1 MFFSRFDDIAQT
13 GISAKT
19 ESETPTTSKLF
30 NFTSYFIFERAGLN
44 KFELSAKRVLDLFVA
59 LIAIL
64 LLWPILLIAALAIKL
79 DSKGPVIFKQRR
91 NGLNG
96 REFVVLKFRTMT
108 VLEDGPNVTQA
119 SRGDRRITHVG
130 KFLRRS
136 SIDELP
142 QLFNVV
148 KGEMSLV
155 GPRPHPVSLDN
166 KYRSLIAD
174 YDCRFHVKPGLTGWA
189 QINGLRGE
197 TATVPQMAQRVRAD
211 VWYINNCSVGLDIII
226 LIRTCFE
233 VLREGAY

>member
-64 LLWPILLIAALAIKL
+64 LLWPILLIAAIAIKL

-96 REFVVLKFRTMT
+96 REFVVWKFRTMT

-197 TATVPQMAQRVRAD
+197 TATVQQMAQRVRAD

>member
-64 LLWPILLIAALAIKL
+64 LLWPILLIAAIAIKL

-197 TATVPQMAQRVRAD
+197 TASVQQMSQRIRAD
-211 VWYINNCSVGLDIII
+211 VWYINHWSVSLDIII

-233 VLREGAY
+233 VLREGAF

>member
-64 LLWPILLIAALAIKL
+64 LLWPILLIAAIAIKL
-79 DSKGPVIFKQRR
+79 DSNGPVIFKQRR

-96 REFVVLKFRTMT
+96 KEFVVLKFRTMT

-119 SRGDRRITHVG
+119 SRRDSRVTRIG

-142 QLFNVV
+142 QLFNVL
-148 KGEMSLV
+148 KGEMSVV

-197 TATVPQMAQRVRAD
+197 TATVQQMAQRVRAD

-233 VLREGAY
+233 ILRDGAY

>member
-64 LLWPILLIAALAIKL
+64 LLWPILLIAAFAIKL

-197 TATVPQMAQRVRAD
+197 TATVQQMAQRVRAD

>member
-64 LLWPILLIAALAIKL
+64 LLWPILLIAAIAIKL

-174 YDCRFHVKPGLTGWA
+174 YDCRFHAKPGLTGWA

-197 TATVPQMAQRVRAD
+197 TATVQQMAQRVRAD

>member
-64 LLWPILLIAALAIKL
+64 LLWPILLIAAIAIKL

-119 SRGDRRITHVG
+119 SRRDSRVTRIG

-142 QLFNVV
+142 QLFNVL
-148 KGEMSLV
+148 KGDMSVV

-174 YDCRFHVKPGLTGWA
+174 YDCRFRVKPGLTGWA

>member
-30 NFTSYFIFERAGLN
+30 NFTSFFIFERAGLN

-64 LLWPILLIAALAIKL
+64 LLWPILLIAAIAIKL

-197 TATVPQMAQRVRAD
+197 TATVQQMAQRIRAD
-211 VWYINNCSVGLDIII
+211 VWYINNWSVSLDIII

-233 VLREGAY
+233 VLREGAF

>member
-1 MFFSRFDDIAQT
+1 MFFSKFADIVET

-19 ESETPTTSKLF
+19 ESDKPTTSRIF
-30 NFTSYFIFERAGLN
+30 NFTSYFTVERTGLS
-44 KFELSAKRVLDLFVA
+44 KSELSAKRALDLYVA

-64 LLWPILLIAALAIKL
+64 LLWPILLIAAIAIKL
-79 DSKGPVIFKQRR
+79 DSTGPVIFKQRR

-96 REFVVLKFRTMT
+96 KEFVVLKFRTMT

-119 SRGDRRITHVG
+119 SRGDRRVTRVG
-130 KFLRRS
+130 NFLRRS

-142 QLFNVV
+142 QLFNVL
-148 KGEMSLV
+148 KGDMSVV
-155 GPRPHPVSLDN
+155 GPRPHAVAHDH
-166 KYRSLIAD
+166 KYRALIAD
-174 YDCRFHVKPGLTGWA
+174 YDCRFRVKPGLTGWA

-197 TATVPQMAQRVRAD
+197 TATVQQMAQRVRAD
-211 VWYINNCSVGLDIII
+211 VWYINNWSVGLDIII

>member
-30 NFTSYFIFERAGLN
+30 NFTSYFTFERAGLN

-64 LLWPILLIAALAIKL
+64 LLWPILLIAAIAIKL

-197 TATVPQMAQRVRAD
+197 TATVQQMAQRVRAD

>member
-64 LLWPILLIAALAIKL
+64 LLWPILLIAAIAIKL

-197 TATVPQMAQRVRAD
+197 TATVQQMAQRVRAD

>member
-19 ESETPTTSKLF
+19 ASETPTTSKLF

-64 LLWPILLIAALAIKL
+64 LLWPILLIAAIAIKL

-119 SRGDRRITHVG
+119 SRGDSRITRIG

-142 QLFNVV
+142 QLFNVL

-155 GPRPHPVSLDN
+155 GP
-166 KYRSLIAD
+166 
-174 YDCRFHVKPGLTGWA
+174 
-189 QINGLRGE
+189 
-197 TATVPQMAQRVRAD
+197 
-211 VWYINNCSVGLDIII
+211 
-226 LIRTCFE
+226 
-233 VLREGAY
+233 

>member
-64 LLWPILLIAALAIKL
+64 LLWPILLIAAIAIKF
-79 DSKGPVIFKQRR
+79 DGKGPVIFKQRR

-197 TATVPQMAQRVRAD
+197 TATVQQMAQRVRAD

>member
-1 MFFSRFDDIAQT
+1 MFFSKFDDIVET

-19 ESETPTTSKLF
+19 ESDKPITSRIF
-30 NFTSYFIFERAGLN
+30 NFTSYFTVERTGLS
-44 KFELSAKRVLDLFVA
+44 KSELSAKRVLDLFVA

-64 LLWPILLIAALAIKL
+64 LLWPILLIAAIAIKL

-174 YDCRFHVKPGLTGWA
+174 YDCRFRVKPGLTGWA

-233 VLREGAY
+233 ILRDGAY

>member
-13 GISAKT
+13 GISAKI
-19 ESETPTTSKLF
+19 ESETPTTS

-64 LLWPILLIAALAIKL
+64 LLWPILLIAAIAIKL

-174 YDCRFHVKPGLTGWA
+174 YDCRFRVKPGLTGWA

>member
-19 ESETPTTSKLF
+19 EPETPTTSKIF
-30 NFTSYFIFERAGLN
+30 NFTSDFIVERAGLN
-44 KFELSAKRVLDLFVA
+44 KIELSAKRILDLFVA

-64 LLWPILLIAALAIKL
+64 LLWPILLIAAIAIKL

-197 TATVPQMAQRVRAD
+197 TATVQQMAQRVRAD

-233 VLREGAY
+233 ILRDGAY

>member
-1 MFFSRFDDIAQT
+1 M
-13 GISAKT
+13 
-19 ESETPTTSKLF
+19 
-30 NFTSYFIFERAGLN
+30 
-44 KFELSAKRVLDLFVA
+44 
-59 LIAIL
+59 
-64 LLWPILLIAALAIKL
+64 
-79 DSKGPVIFKQRR
+79 
-91 NGLNG
+91 
-96 REFVVLKFRTMT
+96 
-108 VLEDGPNVTQA
+108 LEDGPNVTQA
-119 SRGDRRITHVG
+119 SRRDSRVTRIG

-142 QLFNVV
+142 QLFNVL
-148 KGEMSLV
+148 KGDMSVV

-166 KYRSLIAD
+166 KYRVLIAD

-197 TATVPQMAQRVRAD
+197 TATVQQMAQRVRAD